1 MAKAK
6 AAAKAASKIEGPIE
20 ADGEFHG
27 PAAQSPTEGVSRT
40 GTGEPF
46 EPTTPG
52 DPSGGGLRGPD
63 PGIDQDVLAEKGRE
77 ERRVVDKDAEA
88 FGGKAKEPV
97 IEGEDVSNPDAEGDS
112 PQATGGS

>member
-6 AAAKAASKIEGPIE
+6 EKAPEISGPVE

-27 PAAQSPTEGVSRT
+27 PAAQSPTEGVTRAKT
-40 GTGEPF
+40 GDAF

-52 DPSGGGLRGPD
+52 DPSGGGMRGPD

-77 ERRVVDKDAEA
+77 ERRVVDRDLEA
-88 FGGKAKEPV
+88 FGGKAKEPA